1 MIDNFKNIIVQVKK
15 SFKKSSLLPSFIIR
29 KKINNKR
36 KINNSQG
43 NIKKT
48 LIISFG
54 ITSALIFC
62 SYSGIFQLLELAIL
76 DQFFRM
82 NLIEKPDERIVIITI
97 NEEDIRKIGVWPI
110 TDETLAELLLKI
122 KQQNPRVIGLDI
134 FRDLPIEPGHEKLV
148 KVMESTPNLIGIE
161 KVAGDIVPP
170 PPTLA
175 ALKQVASADLIS
187 DQDGKIRRSLLS
199 IKPKNSETK
208 LSLGTALALS
218 YLKEEN
224 IELKVI
230 DAANY
235 RYQLGKSIF
244 KPLKSHD
251 GGYVNADVGGYQ
263 ILLNFR
269 GKPCNL
275 SESCSFITISMS
287 DYLENKISPN
297 LIKDK
302 IILIGVTATS
312 ISDFFYN
319 PYSYNDDTSISGVE
333 IHAHLTSQ
341 LISAALNGNELIK
354 TIPELAEWLW
364 IFSWSTIAA
373 ILGSKSL
380 KIKTT
385 FVSIFILGCLLLGIS
400 WLLFISNWWLPVAIT
415 LLSII
420 ISSTSSLIYTLW
432 YNLNISYQKL
442 EQYASSLE
450 TKVQQRTKTLESQQL
465 KLEQNNK
472 KLEIQNMELI
482 EAREIAERANQ
493 TKSQFLANMSHEL
506 RTPLN
511 AIIGFSQLINNDQS
525 LNTTQKEYINIINRS
540 GEHLLSLI
548 NDILDLSKIE
558 ANKTTLNE
566 KSFDLYE
573 MLKIIKNMLSIQAQ
587 QKNLDFL
594 FIIDANVPQYIIA
607 DEKKLRQILI
617 NLINNAIKFTNQGS
631 VTLKVTMEKINNK
644 STNKKDK
651 NQIFF
656 AIQDTGIGITPTEI
670 NKLFKPFIQTATG
683 ENSLEGTGLG
693 LSISSSFVKIMG
705 GKIKVESKTNQ
716 GTTFKFGINFQLSN
730 KNEISKKNNGK
741 IIGIDSK
748 QKNPKILVVD
758 DNWKNRKLLKGLL
771 SPIGFIVKEAE
782 NGQKAVEIWESW
794 HPDLILMDI
803 QMQVMDGH
811 EAIKIIRQQEE
822 SHHNLSQDNNYN
834 KTKII
839 AISASIL
846 DDNQRKIYQL
856 GFNDFIQKPFTAN
869 TIFEKIKDH
878 LQLNYKYEDYRA
890 YTKNLDTTIKV
901 RQKINHH
908 ELKHELSLMPL
919 DWKNQLYKSASKGSD
934 AEIIQLLHQI
944 PTNLI
949 KLKQVLTHL
958 TNEFLFD
965 QIIDLIESELN

>member
-1 MIDNFKNIIVQVKK
+1 
-15 SFKKSSLLPSFIIR
+15 
-29 KKINNKR
+29 
-36 KINNSQG
+36 
-43 NIKKT
+43 
-48 LIISFG
+48 
-54 ITSALIFC
+54 
-62 SYSGIFQLLELAIL
+62 
-76 DQFFRM
+76 
-82 NLIEKPDERIVIITI
+82 
-97 NEEDIRKIGVWPI
+97 
-110 TDETLAELLLKI
+110 
-122 KQQNPRVIGLDI
+122 
-134 FRDLPIEPGHEKLV
+134 
-148 KVMESTPNLIGIE
+148 
-161 KVAGDIVPP
+161 
-170 PPTLA
+170 
-175 ALKQVASADLIS
+175 
-187 DQDGKIRRSLLS
+187 
-199 IKPKNSETK
+199 
-208 LSLGTALALS
+208 
-218 YLKEEN
+218 
-224 IELKVI
+224 
-230 DAANY
+230 
-235 RYQLGKSIF
+235 
-244 KPLKSHD
+244 
-251 GGYVNADVGGYQ
+251 
-263 ILLNFR
+263 
-269 GKPCNL
+269 
-275 SESCSFITISMS
+275 
-287 DYLENKISPN
+287 
-297 LIKDK
+297 
-302 IILIGVTATS
+302 
-312 ISDFFYN
+312 
-319 PYSYNDDTSISGVE
+319 
-333 IHAHLTSQ
+333 
-341 LISAALNGNELIK
+341 
-354 TIPELAEWLW
+354 
-364 IFSWSTIAA
+364 
-373 ILGSKSL
+373 
-380 KIKTT
+380 
-385 FVSIFILGCLLLGIS
+385 
-400 WLLFISNWWLPVAIT
+400 
-415 LLSII
+415 
-420 ISSTSSLIYTLW
+420 
-432 YNLNISYQKL
+432 
-442 EQYASSLE
+442 
-450 TKVQQRTKTLESQQL
+450 
-465 KLEQNNK
+465 
-472 KLEIQNMELI
+472 
-482 EAREIAERANQ
+482 
-493 TKSQFLANMSHEL
+493 
-506 RTPLN
+506 
-511 AIIGFSQLINNDQS
+511 
-525 LNTTQKEYINIINRS
+525 
-540 GEHLLSLI
+540 
-548 NDILDLSKIE
+548 
-558 ANKTTLNE
+558 
-566 KSFDLYE
+566 
-573 MLKIIKNMLSIQAQ
+573 MLSIQAQ

-705 GKIKVESKTNQ
+705 GKIKVESKINQ